1 MVQKGDTFSLMKDA
15 HDAVQRH
22 VLDNGE
28 SFKTTKSDQKR
39 YIIMCKDDKCKFRIQ
54 VTNIKKTG
62 PTVTILESYSCRPT
76 VHYKNKKVHSVSY
89 LIKHYCA
96 AIIDNPRI
104 TATQIQSNE
113 RLNYNNNVSY

>member
-15 HDAVQRH
+15 CDAVQRH

-39 YIIMCKDDKCKFRIQ
+39 YIIVCKDNKCKFRIL

-62 PTVTILESYSCRPT
+62 PTVTILEGYSCRPT
-76 VHYKNKKVHSVSY
+76 VHYKNKKAHFVSY
-89 LIKHYCA
+89 LIEHHCA
-96 AIIDNPRI
+96 AIINNPCI
-104 TATQIQSNE
+104 TATQI
-113 RLNYNNNVSY
+113 